1 MQKKTIK
8 QKQEE
13 KQKEEVNKG
22 ELKSSWKTRF
32 KMAITTCLSNA
43 RIKTYKIV
51 DWILKKRTYKILPR
65 RDSL

>member
-1 MQKKTIK
+1 MKNKTIK

-13 KQKEEVNKG
+13 KQKEDVNKG

-32 KMAITTCLSNA
+32 KMAMITCLSNA
-43 RIKTYKIV
+43 SIKTCKIV

>member
-1 MQKKTIK
+1 MQNKTIK

-43 RIKTYKIV
+43 SIKTYKIV